1 VNESGFYSLL
11 LKVSKYSKHQEI
23 VLASSS
29 RYRRALLDMLLLP
42 FRVVSPDI
50 DESPKQDEDANTL
63 VERLAREKAQVV
75 GQQESNALIIGS
87 DQVAVY
93 AGQIVGKPIDREDAI
108 SQLELISEGKAE
120 LLTSVAVL
128 NTLTGHIQA
137 KTVSTSIQFKAL
149 SRPGI
154 EFYLDTDKPY
164 DCCGSVR
171 VEGLGITLLKSIRT
185 EDPTAVMG
193 LPMIALVSMLEKEGI
208 DPLMIGSPTTMSEF
222 KSSN

>member
-1 VNESGFYSLL
+1 M
-11 LKVSKYSKHQEI
+11 SKNSKHQEL

-29 RYRRALLDMLLLP
+29 RYRRALLDKLLIP
-42 FRVVSPDI
+42 FRTVPPDI
-50 DESPKQDEDANTL
+50 DESRKHDEDATTL
-63 VERLAREKAQVV
+63 VERLASEKARVV
-75 GQQESNALIIGS
+75 GQHEASALIIGS

-108 SQLELISEGKAE
+108 SQLELISGGKAE

-128 NTLTGHIQA
+128 NTLTRQTQVQ
-137 KTVSTSIQFKAL
+137 TVSTLIQFKSL

-171 VEGLGITLLKSIRT
+171 VEGLGITLLKSIHSS
-185 EDPTAVMG
+185 DPTAVMG

-208 DPLMIGSPTTMSEF
+208 DPLMVKSPTR
-222 KSSN
+222 KSGFEPPN

>member
-1 VNESGFYSLL
+1 M
-11 LKVSKYSKHQEI
+11 SKNSKHQEL

-29 RYRRALLDMLLLP
+29 RYRRALLDMLLIP
-42 FRVVSPDI
+42 FRTVPPDI
-50 DESPKQDEDANTL
+50 DESRKHDEDATTL
-63 VERLAREKAQVV
+63 VERLASEKAQVV
-75 GQQESNALIIGS
+75 GQHEASALIIGS

-108 SQLELISEGKAE
+108 SQLELVSGGKAE

-128 NTLTGHIQA
+128 NTLTRQTQA
-137 KTVSTSIQFKAL
+137 QTVSTLIQFKSR
-149 SRPGI
+149 SRPGS

-171 VEGLGITLLKSIRT
+171 VEGLGITLLKSIHSS
-185 EDPTAVMG
+185 DPTAVMG

-208 DPLMIGSPTTMSEF
+208 DPLMVKSPTR
-222 KSSN
+222 KSVFEPPN

>member
-1 VNESGFYSLL
+1 
-11 LKVSKYSKHQEI
+11 VSKNSKHQEL

-29 RYRRALLDMLLLP
+29 RYRRALLDKLLIP
-42 FRVVSPDI
+42 FRTVPPDI
-50 DESPKQDEDANTL
+50 DESRKHDEDATTL
-63 VERLAREKAQVV
+63 VERLASEKAQVV
-75 GQQESNALIIGS
+75 GQHEASALIIGS

-108 SQLELISEGKAE
+108 SQLELISGGKAE

-128 NTLTGHIQA
+128 NTLTRQTQA
-137 KTVSTSIQFKAL
+137 QTVSTLIQFKSL

-171 VEGLGITLLKSIRT
+171 VEGLGITLLKSIHSS
-185 EDPTAVMG
+185 DPTAVMG

-208 DPLMIGSPTTMSEF
+208 DPLMVKSPTR
-222 KSSN
+222 KSVFEPPN

>member
-1 VNESGFYSLL
+1 
-11 LKVSKYSKHQEI
+11 VSKNSKHQEL

-29 RYRRALLDMLLLP
+29 RYRRALLDKLLIP
-42 FRVVSPDI
+42 FRTVPPDI
-50 DESPKQDEDANTL
+50 DESRKHDEDATTL
-63 VERLAREKAQVV
+63 VERLASEKAQVV
-75 GQQESNALIIGS
+75 GQHEASALIIGS

-108 SQLELISEGKAE
+108 SQLELVSGGKAE

-128 NTLTGHIQA
+128 NTLTRQTQA
-137 KTVSTSIQFKAL
+137 QTVSTLIQFKSL

-171 VEGLGITLLKSIRT
+171 VEGLGITLLKSIHSS
-185 EDPTAVMG
+185 DPTAVMG

-208 DPLMIGSPTTMSEF
+208 DPLMVKSPTR
-222 KSSN
+222 KSVFEPPN

>member
-1 VNESGFYSLL
+1 
-11 LKVSKYSKHQEI
+11 VSKNSKHQEL

-29 RYRRALLDMLLLP
+29 RYRRALLDKLLIP
-42 FRVVSPDI
+42 FRTVPPDI
-50 DESPKQDEDANTL
+50 DESRKHDEDATTL
-63 VERLAREKAQVV
+63 VERLASEKAQVV
-75 GQQESNALIIGS
+75 GQHEASALIIGS

-108 SQLELISEGKAE
+108 SQLELISGGKAK

-128 NTLTGHIQA
+128 NTLTRQTQTQ
-137 KTVSTSIQFKAL
+137 TVSTLIQFKSL

-171 VEGLGITLLKSIRT
+171 VEGLGITLLKSIHSS
-185 EDPTAVMG
+185 DPTAVMG

-208 DPLMIGSPTTMSEF
+208 DPLMVKSPTR
-222 KSSN
+222 KSVFEPPN

>member
-1 VNESGFYSLL
+1 M
-11 LKVSKYSKHQEI
+11 SKNSKHQEL

-29 RYRRALLDMLLLP
+29 RYRRALLDKLLIP
-42 FRVVSPDI
+42 FRTVPPDI
-50 DESPKQDEDANTL
+50 DESRKHDEDATTL
-63 VERLAREKAQVV
+63 VERLASEKAQVV
-75 GQQESNALIIGS
+75 GQHEASALIIGS

-108 SQLELISEGKAE
+108 SQLELISGGKAE

-128 NTLTGHIQA
+128 NTLTRQTQA
-137 KTVSTSIQFKAL
+137 QTVSTLIQFKSL

-171 VEGLGITLLKSIRT
+171 VEGLGITLLESIHSS
-185 EDPTAVMG
+185 DPTAVMG

-208 DPLMIGSPTTMSEF
+208 DPLMVKPPTR
-222 KSSN
+222 KSGFEPPN

>member
-1 VNESGFYSLL
+1 
-11 LKVSKYSKHQEI
+11 
-23 VLASSS
+23 
-29 RYRRALLDMLLLP
+29 MLLIP
-42 FRVVSPDI
+42 FRTVPPDI
-50 DESPKQDEDANTL
+50 DESRKHDEDATTL
-63 VERLAREKAQVV
+63 VERLASEKAQVV
-75 GQQESNALIIGS
+75 GQHEASALIIGS

-108 SQLELISEGKAE
+108 SQLELVSGGKAE

-128 NTLTGHIQA
+128 NTLTRQTQSQ
-137 KTVSTSIQFKAL
+137 TVSTLIQFKSL

-171 VEGLGITLLKSIRT
+171 VEGLGITLLKSIHSS
-185 EDPTAVMG
+185 DPTAVMG

-208 DPLMIGSPTTMSEF
+208 DPLMVKSPTR
-222 KSSN
+222 KSGFESPN

>member
-1 VNESGFYSLL
+1 
-11 LKVSKYSKHQEI
+11 VSKNSKHQEL

-29 RYRRALLDMLLLP
+29 RYRRALLDMLLIP
-42 FRVVSPDI
+42 FRTVPPDI
-50 DESPKQDEDANTL
+50 DESRKHDEDATTL
-63 VERLAREKAQVV
+63 VERLASEKAQVV
-75 GQQESNALIIGS
+75 GQHEASALIIGS

-108 SQLELISEGKAE
+108 SQLELVSGGKAE

-128 NTLTGHIQA
+128 NTLTRQTQA
-137 KTVSTSIQFKAL
+137 QTVSTLIQFKSL

-171 VEGLGITLLKSIRT
+171 VEGLGITLLKSIHSS
-185 EDPTAVMG
+185 DPTAVMG

-208 DPLMIGSPTTMSEF
+208 DPLMVKSPTR
-222 KSSN
+222 KSVFEPPN

>member
-1 VNESGFYSLL
+1 M
-11 LKVSKYSKHQEI
+11 SKNSKHQEL

-29 RYRRALLDMLLLP
+29 RYRRALLDKLLIP
-42 FRVVSPDI
+42 FRTVPPDI
-50 DESPKQDEDANTL
+50 DESRKHDEDATTL
-63 VERLAREKAQVV
+63 VERLASEKAQVV
-75 GQQESNALIIGS
+75 GQHEASALIIGS

-108 SQLELISEGKAE
+108 SQLELISGGKAE

-128 NTLTGHIQA
+128 NTLTRQTQA
-137 KTVSTSIQFKAL
+137 QTVSTLIQFKSL

-171 VEGLGITLLKSIRT
+171 VEGLGITLLESIHSS
-185 EDPTAVMG
+185 DPTAVMG

-208 DPLMIGSPTTMSEF
+208 DPLMVKSPTRNGVFEPP
-222 KSSN
+222 N

>member
-1 VNESGFYSLL
+1 M
-11 LKVSKYSKHQEI
+11 SKNSKHQEL

-29 RYRRALLDMLLLP
+29 RYRRALLDMLLIP
-42 FRVVSPDI
+42 FRIVPPDI
-50 DESPKQDEDANTL
+50 DESPKHDEDVTTL
-63 VERLAREKAQVV
+63 VERLASEKAQVV
-75 GQQESNALIIGS
+75 GQHEASALIIGS

-108 SQLELISEGKAE
+108 SQLELVSGGKAE

-128 NTLTGHIQA
+128 NTLTRQTQA
-137 KTVSTSIQFKAL
+137 QTVSTLIQFKSL

-171 VEGLGITLLKSIRT
+171 VEGLGITLLKSIHSS
-185 EDPTAVMG
+185 DPTAVMG

-208 DPLMIGSPTTMSEF
+208 DPLMIKSPTR
-222 KSSN
+222 KSVFEPPN

>member
-1 VNESGFYSLL
+1 
-11 LKVSKYSKHQEI
+11 
-23 VLASSS
+23 
-29 RYRRALLDMLLLP
+29 MLLLP
-42 FRVVSPDI
+42 FRVVPPDI

-63 VERLAREKAQVV
+63 VERLASEKAQVV
-75 GQQESNALIIGS
+75 GQHEASALIIGS

-128 NTLTGHIQA
+128 NTLTGHTQA
-137 KTVSTSIQFKAL
+137 KTVSTLIQFKAL

-154 EFYLDTDKPY
+154 EFYLDADQPY

-171 VEGLGITLLKSIRT
+171 VEGLGITLLKSIRS

-222 KSSN
+222 DSSN

>member
-1 VNESGFYSLL
+1 M
-11 LKVSKYSKHQEI
+11 SKNSKHQEL

-29 RYRRALLDMLLLP
+29 RYRRALLDNLLIP
-42 FRVVSPDI
+42 FRTVPPDI
-50 DESPKQDEDANTL
+50 DESRKHDEDATTL
-63 VERLAREKAQVV
+63 VERLASEKAQVV
-75 GQQESNALIIGS
+75 GQHEASALIIGS

-108 SQLELISEGKAE
+108 SQLELISGGKAE

-128 NTLTGHIQA
+128 NTLTRQTQA
-137 KTVSTSIQFKAL
+137 QTVSTLIQFKSL

-171 VEGLGITLLKSIRT
+171 VEGLGITLLKSIHSS
-185 EDPTAVMG
+185 DPTAVMG

-208 DPLMIGSPTTMSEF
+208 DPLMVKSPTR
-222 KSSN
+222 KSVFEPPN

>member
-1 VNESGFYSLL
+1 M
-11 LKVSKYSKHQEI
+11 SKNSKHQEL

-29 RYRRALLDMLLLP
+29 RYRRALLDKLLIP
-42 FRVVSPDI
+42 FRTVPPDI
-50 DESPKQDEDANTL
+50 DESRKHDEDATTL
-63 VERLAREKAQVV
+63 VERLASEKAQVV
-75 GQQESNALIIGS
+75 GQHEASALIIGS

-108 SQLELISEGKAE
+108 SQLELISGGKAE

-128 NTLTGHIQA
+128 NTLTRQTQA
-137 KTVSTSIQFKAL
+137 QTVSTLIQFKSL

-171 VEGLGITLLKSIRT
+171 VEGLGITLLKSIHSS
-185 EDPTAVMG
+185 DPTAVMG

-208 DPLMIGSPTTMSEF
+208 DPLMVKSPTR
-222 KSSN
+222 KSVFEPPN

>member
-1 VNESGFYSLL
+1 
-11 LKVSKYSKHQEI
+11 VSKNSKHQEL

-29 RYRRALLDMLLLP
+29 RYRRALLDMLLIP
-42 FRVVSPDI
+42 FRTVPPDI
-50 DESPKQDEDANTL
+50 DESRKHDEDATTL
-63 VERLAREKAQVV
+63 VERLASEKAQVV
-75 GQQESNALIIGS
+75 GQHEASALIIGS

-108 SQLELISEGKAE
+108 SQLELVSGGKAE

-128 NTLTGHIQA
+128 NTLTRQTQA
-137 KTVSTSIQFKAL
+137 QTVSTLIQFKSL

-171 VEGLGITLLKSIRT
+171 VEGLGITLLKSIHSS
-185 EDPTAVMG
+185 DPTAVMG

-208 DPLMIGSPTTMSEF
+208 DPLMIKSPTR
-222 KSSN
+222 KSVFEPPN

>member
-1 VNESGFYSLL
+1 M
-11 LKVSKYSKHQEI
+11 SKNSKHQEL

-29 RYRRALLDMLLLP
+29 RYRRALLDKLLIP
-42 FRVVSPDI
+42 FRTVPPDI
-50 DESPKQDEDANTL
+50 DESRKHDEDATTL
-63 VERLAREKAQVV
+63 VERLASEKAQVV
-75 GQQESNALIIGS
+75 GQHEASALIIGS

-108 SQLELISEGKAE
+108 SQLELISGGKAE

-128 NTLTGHIQA
+128 NTLTRQTQTQ
-137 KTVSTSIQFKAL
+137 TVSTLIQFKSL

-171 VEGLGITLLKSIRT
+171 VEGLGITLLKSIHSS
-185 EDPTAVMG
+185 DPTAVMG

-208 DPLMIGSPTTMSEF
+208 DPLMVKSPTRTSGFEPP
-222 KSSN
+222 N

>member
-1 VNESGFYSLL
+1 M
-11 LKVSKYSKHQEI
+11 SKNSKHQEL

-29 RYRRALLDMLLLP
+29 RYRRALLDMLLIP
-42 FRVVSPDI
+42 FRIVPPDI
-50 DESPKQDEDANTL
+50 DESPKHDEDATTL
-63 VERLAREKAQVV
+63 VERLASEKAQVV
-75 GQQESNALIIGS
+75 GQHEASALIIGS

-108 SQLELISEGKAE
+108 SQLELVSGGKAE

-128 NTLTGHIQA
+128 NTLTRQTQA
-137 KTVSTSIQFKAL
+137 QTVSTLIQFKSL

-171 VEGLGITLLKSIRT
+171 VEGLGITLLKSIHSS
-185 EDPTAVMG
+185 DPTAVMG

-208 DPLMIGSPTTMSEF
+208 DPLMIKSPTR
-222 KSSN
+222 KSVFEPPN

>member
-1 VNESGFYSLL
+1 
-11 LKVSKYSKHQEI
+11 
-23 VLASSS
+23 
-29 RYRRALLDMLLLP
+29 MLLIP
-42 FRVVSPDI
+42 FRTVSPDI
-50 DESPKQDEDANTL
+50 DESRKHDEDATTL
-63 VERLAREKAQVV
+63 VERLASEKARVV
-75 GQQESNALIIGS
+75 GQHEASALIIGS

-108 SQLELISEGKAE
+108 SQLELISGGKAE

-128 NTLTGHIQA
+128 NTLTRQTQA
-137 KTVSTSIQFKAL
+137 QTVSTLIQFKSL

-171 VEGLGITLLKSIRT
+171 VEGLGITLLKSIHSS
-185 EDPTAVMG
+185 DPTAVMG

-208 DPLMIGSPTTMSEF
+208 DPLMVKSPTR
-222 KSSN
+222 KSGFEPAN

>member
-1 VNESGFYSLL
+1 M
-11 LKVSKYSKHQEI
+11 SKNSKHQEL

-29 RYRRALLDMLLLP
+29 RYRRALLDKLLIP
-42 FRVVSPDI
+42 FRTVPPDI
-50 DESPKQDEDANTL
+50 DESRKHDEDATTL
-63 VERLAREKAQVV
+63 VERLASEKAQVV
-75 GQQESNALIIGS
+75 GQHEASALIIGS

-108 SQLELISEGKAE
+108 SQLELISGGKAE

-128 NTLTGHIQA
+128 NTLTRQTQA
-137 KTVSTSIQFKAL
+137 QTVSTLIQFKSL
-149 SRPGI
+149 RRPGI

-171 VEGLGITLLKSIRT
+171 VEGLGITLLKSIHSS
-185 EDPTAVMG
+185 DPTAVMG

-208 DPLMIGSPTTMSEF
+208 DPLMVKSPTR
-222 KSSN
+222 KSVFEPPN

>member
-1 VNESGFYSLL
+1 M
-11 LKVSKYSKHQEI
+11 SKNSKHQEL

-29 RYRRALLDMLLLP
+29 RYRRALLDMLLIP
-42 FRVVSPDI
+42 FRTVPPDI
-50 DESPKQDEDANTL
+50 DESRKHDEDATTL
-63 VERLAREKAQVV
+63 VERLASEKAQVV
-75 GQQESNALIIGS
+75 GQHEASALIIGS

-108 SQLELISEGKAE
+108 SQLELVSGGKAE

-128 NTLTGHIQA
+128 NTLTRQTQA
-137 KTVSTSIQFKAL
+137 QTVSTLIQFKSL

-171 VEGLGITLLKSIRT
+171 VEGLGITLLKSIHSS
-185 EDPTAVMG
+185 DPTAVMG

-208 DPLMIGSPTTMSEF
+208 DPLMVKSPTR
-222 KSSN
+222 KSVFEPPN

>member
-1 VNESGFYSLL
+1 M
-11 LKVSKYSKHQEI
+11 SKNSKHQEL

-29 RYRRALLDMLLLP
+29 RYRRALLDMLLIP
-42 FRVVSPDI
+42 FRTVPPDI
-50 DESPKQDEDANTL
+50 DESRKHDEDATTL
-63 VERLAREKAQVV
+63 VERLASEKAQVV
-75 GQQESNALIIGS
+75 GQHEASALIIGS

-108 SQLELISEGKAE
+108 SQLELISGGKAE

-128 NTLTGHIQA
+128 NTLTRQTQA
-137 KTVSTSIQFKAL
+137 QTVSTLIQFKSL

-171 VEGLGITLLKSIRT
+171 VEGLGITLLKSIHSS
-185 EDPTAVMG
+185 DPTAVMG

-208 DPLMIGSPTTMSEF
+208 DPLMVKSPTRKGVFEPP
-222 KSSN
+222 N

>member
-1 VNESGFYSLL
+1 M
-11 LKVSKYSKHQEI
+11 SKNSKHQEL

-29 RYRRALLDMLLLP
+29 RYRRALLDMLLIP
-42 FRVVSPDI
+42 FRTVPPDI
-50 DESPKQDEDANTL
+50 DESRKHDEDATTL
-63 VERLAREKAQVV
+63 VERLASEKAQVV
-75 GQQESNALIIGS
+75 GQHEASALIIGS

-93 AGQIVGKPIDREDAI
+93 AGQIVGKPTDREDAI
-108 SQLELISEGKAE
+108 SQLELVSGGKAE

-128 NTLTGHIQA
+128 NTLTRQTQA
-137 KTVSTSIQFKAL
+137 QTVSTLIQFKSL

-171 VEGLGITLLKSIRT
+171 VEGLGITLLKSIHSS
-185 EDPTAVMG
+185 DPTAVMG

-208 DPLMIGSPTTMSEF
+208 DPLMVKSPTR
-222 KSSN
+222 KSVFEPPN

>member
-1 VNESGFYSLL
+1 LL
-11 LKVSKYSKHQEI
+11 HKVSKYSKHQEL

-42 FRVVSPDI
+42 FRVVPPDI
-50 DESPKQDEDANTL
+50 DESPKQDEDAATL
-63 VERLAREKAQVV
+63 VERLASEKAQFV
-75 GQQESNALIIGS
+75 GQHEASALIIGS

-93 AGQIVGKPIDREDAI
+93 AGKIVGKPIDREDAI

-137 KTVSTSIQFKAL
+137 KTLSTLIQFKTL
-149 SRPGI
+149 SRSGI

-171 VEGLGITLLKSIRT
+171 VEGLGITLLKSIRS

-208 DPLMIGSPTTMSEF
+208 DPLMIRSPLGCVNLNARTEL
-222 KSSN
+222 